1 MKLIS
6 TSFLCH
12 DSGMTFLDN
21 GSVVKTI
28 LAERVTRR
36 KHDGYLPKEI
46 IINEIKKTNS
56 NYFFSSV
63 FKNSVH
69 QQFFSAVNSLIPSNI
84 KVLSDSNDHHLCHAY
99 CGFYTSS
106 FEDALCVVMDGNGS
120 FYETEDS
127 EISEIESVYVFKDGK
142 FKDTIFKRYCD
153 TKLFEEISELINL
166 DVIDEVLGRKT
177 TQEMSVGHV
186 YERSCNSIGMW
197 FLDGGKLM
205 GLSQYYDFKEKLPKE
220 YDTQE
225 WKDKVDIAYK
235 TQKYTEKRILDFV
248 KKYVDLTGIKNVVLS
263 GGVFLNCSSNYN
275 LIKELNDINIHVDP
289 MCPDNG
295 ISIGKSLLCYYNE
308 TGKIPNRIKNSYL
321 GISQDSYPIQ
331 NCGYNYKQN
340 VSYSDIT
347 EIMMG
352 GNIVALLQGQSE
364 VGQRSLG
371 NRSLLFDPRISDG
384 KTIVNRIKRRENY
397 RPFAAS
403 VLLEH
408 VNQWF
413 DMKTLNES
421 PYMSFAVD
429 AYQNTIDKVPSVIHV
444 NNTCRI
450 QTVTQDQNYHFYN
463 LINDFY
469 NKTKI
474 PMLLNTSFNLAGQ
487 PLVEMFNDAIDVMNK
502 SELKYLYLP
511 EVKTLIFK

>member
-1 MKLIS
+1 MKSIS
-6 TSFLCH
+6 ASFLCH
-12 DSGMTFLDN
+12 DSGATFFDN

-36 KHDGYLPKEI
+36 KHDNRLPKEI
-46 IINEIKKTNS
+46 IINQIKNTNY
-56 NYFFSSV
+56 NYFFLSI
-63 FKNSVH
+63 FKNTINQEFVWDII
-69 QQFFSAVNSLIPSNI
+69 SAIPDNI
-84 KVLSDSNDHHLCHAY
+84 KVSLDYHDHHLCHAY
-99 CGFYTSS
+99 CGFYTSP
-106 FEDALCVVMDGNGS
+106 FDNALCIVMDGNGS

-127 EISEIESVYVFKDGK
+127 EISEIESVYVFKNNK
-142 FKDTIFKRYCD
+142 FEDTIFKRYCD
-153 TKLFEEISELINL
+153 TNLFGEINNLINL
-166 DVIDEVLGRKT
+166 DVIDEIFDSKT
-177 TQEMSVGHV
+177 TQEMSVGAV
-186 YERSCNSIGMW
+186 YERSCNSIGMN
-197 FLDGGKLM
+197 FLDSGKLM
-205 GLSQYYDFKEKLPKE
+205 GLSHYYDFKDKLPKG

-225 WKDKVDIAYK
+225 WKDKVDVAYK

-248 KKYVDLTGIKNVVLS
+248 KKYVDLTGIQNVVLS
-263 GGVFLNCSSNYN
+263 GGVFLNCASNYN
-275 LIKELNDINIHVDP
+275 LIKELKGINIHVDP
-289 MCPDNG
+289 MCSDNG
-295 ISIGKSLLCYYNE
+295 ISIGKSLLSYHNE
-308 TGKIPNRIKNSYL
+308 TGKTPNKIKNSYL
-321 GISQDSYPIQ
+321 GISQDFYPIE
-331 NCGYNYKQN
+331 NCGYDYKQN

-347 EIMMG
+347 DIIMG
-352 GNIVALLQGQSE
+352 GDIVALFQGQSE

-403 VLLEH
+403 VLLDH

-421 PYMSFAVD
+421 PYMSFAVG
-429 AYQNTIDKVPSVIHV
+429 AYQNAIDKVPSVIHV

-487 PLVEMFNDAIDVMNK
+487 PLVEIFNDAIDVMNK